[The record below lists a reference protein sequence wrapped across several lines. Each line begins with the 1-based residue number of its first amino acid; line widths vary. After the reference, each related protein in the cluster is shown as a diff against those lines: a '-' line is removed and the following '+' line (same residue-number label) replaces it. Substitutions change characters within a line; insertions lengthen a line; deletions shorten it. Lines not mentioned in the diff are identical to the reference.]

1 MDTAY
6 IQREPYGV
14 ALVMG
19 AWNYPIQIT
28 VVPLFGA
35 IAAGNC
41 VVLKPSELAGSTAK
55 ALEELIPKYLDN
67 VSFILV
73 SPPLPSPS
81 PSPTSLKKEEMIK
94 IFLQQTDL
102 SMIAPLSFSL
112 STALVFEGLCEGC
125 KWRDPR
131 DHCPAE
137 GEV

>member
-73 SPPLPSPS
+73 PPPLPSPS

-94 IFLQQTDL
+94 IFLRQTDL
-102 SMIAPLSFSL
+102 SMI
-112 STALVFEGLCEGC
+112 
-125 KWRDPR
+125 WN
-131 DHCPAE
+131 
-137 GEV
+137 

>member
-73 SPPLPSPS
+73 PPPSCPPPLPFPLLH
-81 PSPTSLKKEEMIK
+81 PLPLKKKK
-94 IFLQQTDL
+94 ISDKL
-102 SMIAPLSFSL
+102 S
-112 STALVFEGLCEGC
+112 CQ
-125 KWRDPR
+125 
-131 DHCPAE
+131 
-137 GEV
+137 